1 LKKINCELGLNTA
14 PKQTATYAAVLTTF
28 NAVDTLDSAL
38 ESILNQSIQP
48 SEILIIDD
56 CSTDETYE
64 RLLEKINGIP
74 NTKVLRNPS
83 NMGQSY
89 SKNLASREC
98 TSDLLI
104 FFDDDDIAHP
114 ERSREHLGMMQKGAD
129 ISFVSS
135 IKKYPNSYQ
144 VLCKNND
151 SGVLEVNAVAIFKRL
166 AFGEKMSLKG
176 DIWIPSSTSAI
187 KRDFLYSLNGFD
199 VEMRRLEDAEFVV
212 RAALNNGRFA
222 WSSKILVDR
231 FYTVSP
237 EKGGTKEMLY
247 EEKFISK
254 FQFLVEPREYKK
266 ALRLIMIRRAY
277 FAGQKLEFISLI
289 LKSPNVFLAVP
300 SRVINFFRR
309 LSHDWS
315 IRNAK

>member
-1 LKKINCELGLNTA
+1 LKKFNCELGLNTA

-28 NAVDTLDSAL
+28 NAVDTFDSAL
-38 ESILNQSIQP
+38 ESILNQSVQP
-48 SEILIIDD
+48 HEILVIDD

-64 RLLEKINGIP
+64 RLLEKTNGIP
-74 NTKVLRNPS
+74 NTKVVRNPS

-89 SKNLASREC
+89 SKNLASLEC

-104 FFDDDDIAHP
+104 FFDDDDISNP
-114 ERSREHLGMMQKGAD
+114 ERSREHLRMSQNGAD

-135 IKKYPNSYQ
+135 NKRYPNSYQ
-144 VLCKNND
+144 VLCRNSE
-151 SGVLEVNAVAIFKRL
+151 SGVIKVNAVEMFKRL
-166 AFGEKMSLKG
+166 AFGEKIGLKG

-187 KRDFLYSLNGFD
+187 KRVFLNSLQGFD

-212 RAALNNGRFA
+212 RAALNDGRFA

-237 EKGGTKEMLY
+237 EKGGTTEMLY
-247 EEKFISK
+247 EDKFISK
-254 FQFLVEPREYKK
+254 FQFLLDPREYKK
-266 ALRLIMIRRAY
+266 ALRLIAIRRAY
-277 FAGQKLEFISLI
+277 FADQKLKFILLI
-289 LKSPNVFLAVP
+289 LKSPDVIVFAP
-300 SRVINFFRR
+300 SRVLNFFRR

-315 IRNAK
+315 LRNAK

>member
-1 LKKINCELGLNTA
+1 MKKINCELGLNTA

-64 RLLEKINGIP
+64 RLLEKIKGIP

-151 SGVLEVNAVAIFKRL
+151 SGVLEVNAVAIFRRL

-300 SRVINFFRR
+300 SRVLNFFRR

>member
-48 SEILIIDD
+48 SEIFIIDD

-64 RLLEKINGIP
+64 RLLERTNGIP

-114 ERSREHLGMMQKGAD
+114 ERSREHLGLMQKGAD

-135 IKKYPNSYQ
+135 TKMYPNSYQ
-144 VLCKNND
+144 VLCKNSD

-166 AFGEKMSLKG
+166 AFGEKMVLKG
-176 DIWIPSSTSAI
+176 ELWIPSSTSAI
-187 KRDFLYSLNGFD
+187 KRDFLNSLNGFD

-212 RAALNNGRFA
+212 RAAMNDGRFA

-231 FYTVSP
+231 LYTVSP
-237 EKGGTKEMLY
+237 EKGGTTEMLY
-247 EEKFISK
+247 EDKFISK
-254 FQFLVEPREYKK
+254 FQFLVDPKEHKK
-266 ALRLIMIRRAY
+266 ALKLIAIRRAY
-277 FAGQKLEFISLI
+277 FAGQKLKFLSLI
-289 LKSPNVFLAVP
+289 LKSPHVIAFAP
-300 SRVINFFRR
+300 SRILSFFRR
-309 LSHDWS
+309 LSHDRS